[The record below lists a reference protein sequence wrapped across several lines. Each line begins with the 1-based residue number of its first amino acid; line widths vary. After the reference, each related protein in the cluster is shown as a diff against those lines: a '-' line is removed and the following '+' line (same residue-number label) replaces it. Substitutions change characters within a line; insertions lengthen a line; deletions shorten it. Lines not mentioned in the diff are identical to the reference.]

1 MRWGNG
7 EEKKEEQQVEEVQ
20 DFVARGEELPAGLSS
35 ESSRFLRL
43 LLRRTDEA
51 DSCRSGRDSSWK
63 TETSGSV
70 EKRWSFGKEEERL
83 QERRLE
89 EVKKKKEER
98 QNVFSQSDSGGARTL
113 RLGNTRTTMSNQSE

>member
-1 MRWGNG
+1 MTVRWGNG

-20 DFVARGEELPAGLSS
+20 GFVARGEELPAGLSS
-35 ESSRFLRL
+35 RFLRLL

-63 TETSGSV
+63 TETSGIA
-70 EKRWSFGKEEERL
+70 EKRWSFGKEDERL

-98 QNVFSQSDSGGARTL
+98 QNVFSQSDGGGARTL